1 MSATRDKITETA
13 MQLFA
18 RHGTT
23 QLTVS
28 ELAHEAGVARGTIY
42 NNFPSTDHLF
52 EQIAGE
58 LSASL
63 FEQIARISSSV
74 DDPAQRVANGIRY
87 FVKQAHEQPVWGRFI
102 LRFAFSTDVLEQVWA
117 GLPSQDLQD
126 GLKTGQFHFEAE
138 QVQSFTSML
147 AGCTVSAIFFVVEGH
162 KTWREAGANAVEF
175 VLRAVGVDEK
185 VARAYATSELPP
197 LEMVRE

>member
-1 MSATRDKITETA
+1 ME
-13 MQLFA
+13 LFA
-18 RHGTT
+18 KYGTT

-42 NNFPSTDHLF
+42 NNFPSTDRLF

-58 LSASL
+58 LSESL
-63 FEQIARISSSV
+63 FAQIGRISSSV
-74 DDPAQRVANGIRY
+74 SDPAQRVANGIRY

-102 LRFAFSTDVLEQVWA
+102 LRFAFSTDVLEQVWT

-126 GLKTGQFHFEAE
+126 GLKAGQFHFDAD
-138 QVQSFTSML
+138 QAQSFTSML

-175 VLRAVGVDEK
+175 VLRALGVEEK
-185 VARAYATSELPP
+185 SAREYAMSELPP
-197 LEMVRE
+197 LEPIKN

>member
-1 MSATRDKITETA
+1 MSVTRDKITETA
-13 MQLFA
+13 MGLFA
-18 RHGTT
+18 KHGTT
-23 QLTVS
+23 SLTVS
-28 ELAHEAGVARGTIY
+28 ELAQAAGVARGTIY
-42 NNFPSTDHLF
+42 NNFASTDRLF

-58 LSASL
+58 LSENL
-63 FEQIARISSSV
+63 FKQIALISGSV
-74 DDPAQRVANGIRY
+74 SDPAQRVANGIRY

-102 LRFAFSTDVLEQVWA
+102 LRFAFSTDVLEQVWT
-117 GLPSQDLQD
+117 GLPSQDLED

-138 QVQSFTSML
+138 QMQSFTSML

-185 VARAYATSELPP
+185 AAQEYAKSELPP
-197 LEMVRE
+197 LETRRN

>member
-1 MSATRDKITETA
+1 MSAARARITETA

-18 RHGTT
+18 KHGTS

-28 ELAHEAGVARGTIY
+28 ELAQEAGVARGTIY
-42 NNFPSTDHLF
+42 NNYPSTDRLF
-52 EQIAGE
+52 EQIASE
-58 LSASL
+58 LSVNL
-63 FEQIARISSSV
+63 FEKIARISSSV

-102 LRFAFSTDVLEQVWA
+102 LRFAFTTDVLEQVWT
-117 GLPSQDLQD
+117 GLPSQDLED
-126 GLKTGQFHFEAE
+126 GMKTGQFHFDAK
-138 QVQSFTSML
+138 QTQSFTSML

-175 VLRAVGVDEK
+175 VLRAVGLDEK
-185 VARAYATSELPP
+185 VARTYANSELPP
-197 LEMVRE
+197 LEMVGG